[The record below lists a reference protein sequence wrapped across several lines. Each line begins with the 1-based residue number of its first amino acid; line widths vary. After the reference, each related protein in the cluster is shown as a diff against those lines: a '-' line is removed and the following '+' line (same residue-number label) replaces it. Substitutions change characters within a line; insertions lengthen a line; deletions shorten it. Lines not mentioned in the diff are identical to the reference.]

1 MNPHNKSICL
11 KMKKQCYLS
20 EIAFKKFTSM
30 KWKSIS
36 KLKNFVTDYINL
48 YDTKW
53 MAYKKIKGRKTTLKN
68 LLSKLDKLYIMGT

>member
-1 MNPHNKSICL
+1 
-11 KMKKQCYLS
+11 
-20 EIAFKKFTSM
+20 M

-53 MAYKKIKGRKTTLKN
+53 MPYKKIKGRKTTLKN
-68 LLSKLDKLYIMGT
+68 LLSKLDKRYIMGT